1 MSNFSLLDWLK
12 PKNGVYFWSTLWPLA
27 AFVGTWFILKFQN
40 LIEHKAAMLWMTG
53 LALASAVL
61 GMIFAIPKV
70 LSVEPDAI
78 NNQQTTSKL
87 WQENT
92 NLFQISDWLTKTI
105 VGAGLVEMKSIPS
118 YVLKVATRMS
128 EGIAINGNVLGARS
142 FCAGIIVYAL
152 SMGFIVGY
160 LITRLVINRILD
172 DH

>member
-1 MSNFSLLDWLK
+1 MSKFSIPEFFR
-12 PKNGVYFWSTLWPLA
+12 PKNGVYFWMTIWPLA

-61 GMIFAIPKV
+61 GMVFAIPKI
-70 LSVEPDAI
+70 LSAEPDSSK
-78 NNQQTTSKL
+78 QQNTRKL
-87 WQENT
+87 LQENT

-128 EGIAINGNVLGARS
+128 EGIALKGNVLGARS

-160 LITRLVINRILD
+160 LITRLIINRILD
-172 DH
+172 DQ